1 MVSQYGVINSVF
13 QKQYQVFDG
22 ITISNICNNDGV
34 YDILDNLNRNM
45 LSSEQKS
52 AYSCL
57 FFIDQT
63 PDSYLIQL

>member
-1 MVSQYGVINSVF
+1 MACLIYVINSVF

-22 ITISNICNNDGV
+22 ITISNICNNDAV
-34 YDILDNLNRNM
+34 CDNLYRNM

-63 PDSYLIQL
+63 PDSYLIKL